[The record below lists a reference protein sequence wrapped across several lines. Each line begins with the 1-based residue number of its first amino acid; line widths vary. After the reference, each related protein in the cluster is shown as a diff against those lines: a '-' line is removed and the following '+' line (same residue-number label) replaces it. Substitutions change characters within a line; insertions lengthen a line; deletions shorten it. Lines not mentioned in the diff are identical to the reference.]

1 MTTTTLAVLVPLL
14 PFLGAVAGLLLG
26 RTRPRLRTPP
36 RRPAARSPPS
46 ALAVVVAVR
55 QGGDQAV
62 DAATELTP
70 TGSVPIELALH
81 IDGFAALVAVLVG
94 LVATCVQIYST
105 GYLRD
110 DPRYPSYAALVS
122 LFTSAMLLVVYS
134 GDLMVLL
141 VGWEIMGICSYFLVG
156 HYWET
161 PEARA
166 ASLKA
171 FLVTKLGDVPFLIG
185 LFALAADAGSFRIT
199 SILGTVAS
207 GGLDHPT
214 LIALLLLAGVAGK
227 SAQFPLH
234 TWLPDAMAGPT
245 PVSALIHAATMVA
258 AGVYFVARLLPVF
271 AASAAALVV
280 LAVMAAVTMVGSAL
294 AALAQDDIK
303 RVLAYST
310 IGQLGYMTG
319 ALAVGDRGAAVFH
332 LLSHGAFKALLFL
345 GGGRDHPRRRH
356 QLAGRHVPDERPARP
371 RPRRLLDDD
380 RGAPRARRD
389 PALQRLLLQGG
400 RPRRRRARRHR
411 PRRGHPRRR
420 RLDRPRRRPGHRP
433 AHRRLRD
440 PPVAARLP
448 RPGSRGPRPRQA
460 AHRHERRAVGARRP
474 LARLRPR
481 HRPRCPTGST
491 DATSTPTLTTSV
503 LGTGV
508 ALVGGL
514 VTYGAWRHTTAM
526 AARVPLGAVAAHPD
540 GDAGLVE
547 AEAIASHAPA
557 YGDMASAPDPADP
570 GRLLLGPLHR
580 HAAVGFHLDA
590 VYAALFVRPV
600 QAAATL
606 VRFLDREVVDTYVR
620 GAGAAPR
627 WLGAAV
633 RRAQTGNVQTYLE
646 RAARRLRRPGGRRRP
661 RRHRGSV
668 SRRDRYQRVRDA
680 VPSRVHRRRP
690 APRRRRRSAAGPA
703 RADGEAPEQAVL
715 RHGVTV
721 TGAVLIA
728 AIVLA
733 LGFDHDHP
741 SRMQAT
747 TDISWI
753 PALDVRIHLGID
765 GISLPLL
772 VLTALLTFLCALYRY
787 FKMPTG
793 PSPKAFVALA
803 PRPRV
808 RHPRHLRR
816 PRPAAVLPRLRDGA
830 HPDVLPH
837 RPLGR

>member
-14 PFLGAVAGLLLG
+14 PFLGAAAGLLLG
-26 RTRPRLRTPP
+26 RTAPGFVRP
-36 RRPAARSPPS
+36 
-46 ALAVVVAVR
+46 LAVLPTLTSLVLAVLVAVD

-62 DAATELTP
+62 NAATELTP

-94 LVATCVQIYST
+94 LVASCVQIYST

-185 LFALAADAGSFRIT
+185 LFALATDAGSFRIT
-199 SILGTVAS
+199 KILGTVAS

-271 AASAAALVV
+271 EASQAAMVV
-280 LAVMAAVTMVGSAL
+280 LAVMAAVTMAGSAL

-319 ALAVGDRGAAVFH
+319 ALAVADRGAAVFH

-345 GGGRDHPRRRH
+345 AAGVIIHAAGTNSLAAMSRMKDLRARVPDAYWTMTVALLALAAIPPFSGFFSKESVLGAAEHVSTGHTEHAPGAAGWVVLVAALFTAMLTAAYAMRLWLLAFRGHGAEAPDHGRQPLTMTVVLWVLAVPSLAFGGFAYGTLPDWFDGRD
-356 QLAGRHVPDERPARP
+356 LA
-371 RPRRLLDDD
+371 
-380 RGAPRARRD
+380 
-389 PALQRLLLQGG
+389 
-400 RPRRRRARRHR
+400 
-411 PRRGHPRRR
+411 
-420 RLDRPRRRPGHRP
+420 
-433 AHRRLRD
+433 
-440 PPVAARLP
+440 
-448 RPGSRGPRPRQA
+448 
-460 AHRHERRAVGARRP
+460 
-474 LARLRPR
+474 
-481 HRPRCPTGST
+481 
-491 DATSTPTLTTSV
+491 PTLTTSV
-503 LGTGV
+503 LGTGL
-508 ALVGGL
+508 ALVGGI
-514 VTYGAWRHTTAM
+514 VTYAAWRHTTAL
-526 AARVPLGAVAAHPD
+526 AARVPLGAVAAHPA
-540 GDAGLVE
+540 GDAALVE

-557 YGDMASAPDPADP
+557 YGDVASAPDPADP

-590 VYAALFVRPV
+590 VYTALFVRPV
-600 QAAATL
+600 QAGASL

-620 GAGAAPR
+620 GAGALPR
-627 WLGAAV
+627 WLGIAV
-633 RRAQTGNVQTYLE
+633 RRAQTGNVQTY
-646 RAARRLRRPGGRRRP
+646 
-661 RRHRGSV
+661 V
-668 SRRDRYQRVRDA
+668 SA
-680 VPSRVHRRRP
+680 LL
-690 APRRRRRSAAGPA
+690 AG
-703 RADGEAPEQAVL
+703 
-715 RHGVTV
+715 TV
-721 TGAVLIA
+721 
-728 AIVLA
+728 VLA
-733 LGFDHDHP
+733 
-741 SRMQAT
+741 
-747 TDISWI
+747 
-753 PALDVRIHLGID
+753 V
-765 GISLPLL
+765 
-772 VLTALLTFLCALYRY
+772 
-787 FKMPTG
+787 
-793 PSPKAFVALA
+793 
-803 PRPRV
+803 
-808 RHPRHLRR
+808 
-816 PRPAAVLPRLRDGA
+816 AAVLVATGA
-830 HPDVLPH
+830 
-837 RPLGR
+837 

>member
-26 RTRPRLRTPP
+26 RTAPGFVRPLAVLPP
-36 RRPAARSPPS
+36 LVALG
-46 ALAVVVAVR
+46 LAVVVAVR

-62 DAATELTP
+62 SAATELTP
-70 TGSVPIELALH
+70 TGSVPIELALY
-81 IDGFAALVAVLVG
+81 IDGFAALVAVVVG

-166 ASLKA
+166 ASIKA

-185 LFALAADAGSFRIT
+185 LFALASDAGSFRIT
-199 SILGTVAS
+199 KILGNVAS

-258 AGVYFVARLLPVF
+258 AGVYFIARLLPVF
-271 AASAAALVV
+271 AASSAALVV
-280 LAVMAAVTMVGSAL
+280 LAVMAAVTMAGSAL

-345 GGGRDHPRRRH
+345 GAGVIIHAAGTNSLAAMSRMKDLRARVPDAYWTMTVALLALAAIPPFSGFFTKEAVLGAAEHVATGHAEGIPGAVGWIVLVAGLVTALLTAAYAMRLWLLVFRGHGPEAPDHGRQPIVMNAVLWVLAVPSLAFGLATGRLPDWFDGRD
-356 QLAGRHVPDERPARP
+356 L
-371 RPRRLLDDD
+371 
-380 RGAPRARRD
+380 
-389 PALQRLLLQGG
+389 
-400 RPRRRRARRHR
+400 
-411 PRRGHPRRR
+411 
-420 RLDRPRRRPGHRP
+420 
-433 AHRRLRD
+433 
-440 PPVAARLP
+440 
-448 RPGSRGPRPRQA
+448 
-460 AHRHERRAVGARRP
+460 
-474 LARLRPR
+474 
-481 HRPRCPTGST
+481 
-491 DATSTPTLTTSV
+491 TPTLTTAV

-508 ALVGGL
+508 ALVGGII
-514 VTYGAWRHTTAM
+514 TYGAWRHTTAM
-526 AARVPLGAVAAHPD
+526 AARVPMGAVAAHPE

-557 YGDMASAPDPADP
+557 YGDVASAPDPADP

-590 VYAALFVRPV
+590 VYTALFVRPV

-620 GAGAAPR
+620 GAGALPR
-627 WLGAAV
+627 WLGTAV
-633 RRAQTGNVQTYLE
+633 RRAQTGNVQTYVSALLAGTVVLVV
-646 RAARRLRRPGGRRRP
+646 AA
-661 RRHRGSV
+661 
-668 SRRDRYQRVRDA
+668 
-680 VPSRVHRRRP
+680 
-690 APRRRRRSAAGPA
+690 
-703 RADGEAPEQAVL
+703 
-715 RHGVTV
+715 
-721 TGAVLIA
+721 
-728 AIVLA
+728 
-733 LGFDHDHP
+733 
-741 SRMQAT
+741 
-747 TDISWI
+747 
-753 PALDVRIHLGID
+753 
-765 GISLPLL
+765 LL
-772 VLTALLTFLCALYRY
+772 VATA
-787 FKMPTG
+787 
-793 PSPKAFVALA
+793 
-803 PRPRV
+803 
-808 RHPRHLRR
+808 
-816 PRPAAVLPRLRDGA
+816 GA
-830 HPDVLPH
+830 
-837 RPLGR
+837 

>member
-26 RTRPRLRTPP
+26 RTAPGFVRPLAVLPP
-36 RRPAARSPPS
+36 LAALG
-46 ALAVVVAVR
+46 LAVVVAVR
-55 QGGDQAV
+55 QGGGQAV
-62 DAATELTP
+62 SAATELTP
-70 TGSVPIELALH
+70 TGSVPIELALYV
-81 IDGFAALVAVLVG
+81 DGFAALVAVLVG

-166 ASLKA
+166 ASIKA

-185 LFALAADAGSFRIT
+185 LFALATDAGSFRIT
-199 SILGTVAS
+199 KILGNVAS

-258 AGVYFVARLLPVF
+258 AGVYFIARLLPVF
-271 AASAAALVV
+271 AASSAALVV
-280 LAVMAAVTMVGSAL
+280 LAVMAAVTMAGSAL

-345 GGGRDHPRRRH
+345 GAGVIIHAAGTNSLAAMSRMKDLRARVPDAYWTMTVALLALAAIPPFSGFFTKEAVLGAAEHVATGHAEGIPGAVGWIVLVAGLVTALLTAAYAMRLWLLVFRGHGPEAPDHGRQPIAMNAVLWVLAVPSLAFGLATGPLPEWFDGRD
-356 QLAGRHVPDERPARP
+356 L
-371 RPRRLLDDD
+371 
-380 RGAPRARRD
+380 
-389 PALQRLLLQGG
+389 
-400 RPRRRRARRHR
+400 
-411 PRRGHPRRR
+411 
-420 RLDRPRRRPGHRP
+420 
-433 AHRRLRD
+433 
-440 PPVAARLP
+440 
-448 RPGSRGPRPRQA
+448 
-460 AHRHERRAVGARRP
+460 
-474 LARLRPR
+474 
-481 HRPRCPTGST
+481 
-491 DATSTPTLTTSV
+491 TPTLTTAV

-508 ALVGGL
+508 ALVGGI
-514 VTYGAWRHTTAM
+514 VTYGAWRHTMAM
-526 AARVPLGAVAAHPD
+526 AARVPMGAVAAHPQ

-557 YGDMASAPDPADP
+557 YGDVASAPDPADP

-620 GAGAAPR
+620 GAGALPR
-627 WLGAAV
+627 WLGTAV
-633 RRAQTGNVQTYLE
+633 RRAQTGNLQTYVSALLAGTVVLVV
-646 RAARRLRRPGGRRRP
+646 AA
-661 RRHRGSV
+661 
-668 SRRDRYQRVRDA
+668 
-680 VPSRVHRRRP
+680 
-690 APRRRRRSAAGPA
+690 
-703 RADGEAPEQAVL
+703 
-715 RHGVTV
+715 
-721 TGAVLIA
+721 
-728 AIVLA
+728 
-733 LGFDHDHP
+733 
-741 SRMQAT
+741 
-747 TDISWI
+747 
-753 PALDVRIHLGID
+753 
-765 GISLPLL
+765 LL
-772 VLTALLTFLCALYRY
+772 VATA
-787 FKMPTG
+787 
-793 PSPKAFVALA
+793 
-803 PRPRV
+803 
-808 RHPRHLRR
+808 
-816 PRPAAVLPRLRDGA
+816 GA
-830 HPDVLPH
+830 
-837 RPLGR
+837 